1 MRSAVLFVIAGLA
14 GGVAA
19 RPASVPAHSAA
30 GAAQAAPQVRSG
42 VELVEVAVVVR
53 DRDGRPVTDLTA
65 TDFQVLEDGTSQAI
79 SAFQRV
85 SIPVSVAL
93 AGAGTPA
100 VVAHDVASNERTGD
114 SRVFVLVLDAIH
126 VASPRTRVVR
136 AYARQFI
143 ERHVGPA
150 DLVAVVSPGGL
161 TSATQDF
168 TSDKARL
175 LAAVDQ
181 FAGNKLTSATVEIET
196 ERRTLEVP
204 LHNGR
209 DPSDGERANRV
220 RSLTNVLEALAVH
233 LGRVESRRKSLLL
246 FSEGVDYDMMDI
258 MGRLQRQSSD
268 VMKAMDRAIGALMRS
283 NVSLYAIDPRA
294 LSSAEGDLVEN
305 PVYRETPSVTQS
317 SVEAEYSDSIRRL
330 RHMADS
336 TGGFAAVD
344 RNDIGP
350 AFERIIEESSEYYV
364 LGYTP
369 LKRSKPGEFRAID
382 VRVSRPGLRVVARKG
397 YVVPSAA
404 PRALPSDVAAEAT
417 LPSGIPG
424 RPRNSRVDIAATP
437 TPTPARSASGV
448 SAELSVLLASPLP
461 RAGLPIR
468 VQAVPFRGSGRKA
481 AVRLVV
487 EVLGRSL
494 AFAEQSGRFV
504 ERIDL
509 ALLTVDD
516 RARAGNGRSA
526 TIDVKL
532 TPDELQRVKA
542 TGVRWLAQLDLD
554 PGRYQ
559 VRVAARALGTGAS
572 GTITCDV
579 DVPAF
584 EPDRLA
590 MSGVTMTSLPSV
602 LMLTRGEEWLQTT
615 IETPPSAAR
624 SFVAGDELR
633 AAVEVYV
640 PGQAP
645 SDVEVAARV
654 EWPDGSHTTLV
665 SRTIARGSGKPRTE
679 AIGFPVK
686 TSLLSPGRYV
696 LHIILDPSR
705 HEDRMERRV
714 PFEILPK
721 S

>member
-1 MRSAVLFVIAGLA
+1 MRLAALFVIAGFATGMA
-14 GGVAA
+14 GRSGAI
-19 RPASVPAHSAA
+19 PGHSAS
-30 GAAQAAPQVRSG
+30 AAQAAPQVRSG
-42 VELVEVAVVVR
+42 VELVEVAVLVR

-65 TDFQVLEDGTSQAI
+65 ADFQVLEDGTSQAI
-79 SAFQRV
+79 GAFQRV
-85 SIPVSVAL
+85 SIPIPRAPS
-93 AGAGTPA
+93 GMGTPA
-100 VVAHDVASNERTGD
+100 IVAHDVASNEQTGD

-126 VASPRTRVVR
+126 VAAPRTRVVR

-181 FAGNKLTSATVEIET
+181 FAGNKLASATVEIER
-196 ERRTLEVP
+196 ERLTLSVP
-204 LHNGR
+204 LHNGM
-209 DPSDGERANRV
+209 DPSDGERANRAK
-220 RSLTNVLEALAVH
+220 SLTNVLEALAGH

-258 MGRLQRQSSD
+258 MGKLQRQSSD
-268 VMKAMDRAIGALMRS
+268 VMKAMDRAVGALMRS

-305 PVYRETPSVTQS
+305 PLHRERPSMTQS
-317 SVEAEYSDSIRRL
+317 SVEAEYADSIRGL
-330 RHMADS
+330 RHVADS

-344 RNDIGP
+344 RSDIGP
-350 AFERIIEESSEYYV
+350 ALERIIEESSEYYV

-397 YVVPSAA
+397 YLVPAAA
-404 PRALPSDVAAEAT
+404 PRALSPDVVPEAM
-417 LPSGIPG
+417 LPSTIPG
-424 RPRNSRVDIAATP
+424 RPRNSRVEIPA
-437 TPTPARSASGV
+437 TPTPARGASGV
-448 SAELSVLLASPLP
+448 SAELSALLASPLP

-494 AFAEQSGRFV
+494 AFAEQNGRFV
-504 ERIDL
+504 ERVDL

-526 TIDVKL
+526 TIDVRL
-532 TPDELQRVKA
+532 TPDELQRVRA
-542 TGVRWLAQLDLD
+542 TGVRWLAELELE

-559 VRVAARALGTGAS
+559 VRVAGRALGTGTS

-579 DVPAF
+579 EVPAF

-602 LMLTRGEEWLQTT
+602 LMPTEGAQWLQTT

-624 SFVAGDELR
+624 SFVAGDEIR

-640 PGQAP
+640 PAQMP
-645 SDVEVAARV
+645 SAVEIAARV
-654 EWPDGSHTTLV
+654 EWPDGSHTTLG
-665 SRTIARGSGKPRTE
+665 SRKIAGGSGKPRAE
-679 AIGFPVK
+679 AIGFPVN

-696 LHIILDPSR
+696 LHIALDPAR
-705 HEDRMERRV
+705 GADKVERRV
-714 PFEILPK
+714 PFEVVPK
-721 S
+721 G

>member
-1 MRSAVLFVIAGLA
+1 MRSAALFVIAALA

-19 RPASVPAHSAA
+19 RPAAVPAHSAP
-30 GAAQAAPQVRSG
+30 GAVQAAPQVRSG
-42 VELVEVAVVVR
+42 VELVEVAVLVR

-65 TDFQVLEDGTSQAI
+65 ADFQVLEERTSQAI
-79 SAFQRV
+79 VAFQRV
-85 SIPVSVAL
+85 SIPFRVAL

-100 VVAHDVASNERTGD
+100 VVAHDVASNERAGE

-161 TSATQDF
+161 TAATQDF

-181 FAGNKLTSATVEIET
+181 FAGDKLASATVEIDREKQ
-196 ERRTLEVP
+196 RTSVP
-204 LHNGR
+204 LHNGM
-209 DPSDGERANRV
+209 DPSDGERANRAK
-220 RSLTNVLEALAVH
+220 SLTHVLEALAVH

-258 MGRLQRQSSD
+258 LGKLQRQSSD

-294 LSSAEGDLVEN
+294 LSSAEGDLIEN
-305 PVYRETPSVTQS
+305 PLYRETPSVSQS
-317 SVEAEYSDSIRRL
+317 SVEAEYSDSIRGL
-330 RHMADS
+330 RHVADS

-369 LKRSKPGEFRAID
+369 LKRSKPGEFRGID

-397 YVVPSAA
+397 YLVPSAA
-404 PRALPSDVAAEAT
+404 PRALSTDVSAEAT
-417 LPSGIPG
+417 LPPTIPG
-424 RPRNSRVDIAATP
+424 RPRNSRVDIPA

-494 AFAEQSGRFV
+494 AFAERSGRFE

-532 TPDELQRVKA
+532 TPDELQRVRA

-572 GTITCDV
+572 GTISCDV

-645 SDVEVAARV
+645 SEVEIAARV

-665 SRTIARGSGKPRTE
+665 SKRIARGSGTSRTE

-705 HEDRMERRV
+705 HEDRLERRV

>member
-1 MRSAVLFVIAGLA
+1 MRALPPSLPTTWPRTSG
-14 GGVAA
+14 
-19 RPASVPAHSAA
+19 PA
-30 GAAQAAPQVRSG
+30 
-42 VELVEVAVVVR
+42 
-53 DRDGRPVTDLTA
+53 T
-65 TDFQVLEDGTSQAI
+65 
-79 SAFQRV
+79 
-85 SIPVSVAL
+85 
-93 AGAGTPA
+93 
-100 VVAHDVASNERTGD
+100 

-181 FAGNKLTSATVEIET
+181 FAGNKLASATVEIERET
-196 ERRTLEVP
+196 DGRSVP
-204 LHNGR
+204 LHNGM
-209 DPSDGERANRV
+209 DPSDGERANRAK
-220 RSLTNVLEALAVH
+220 SLTNVLEALAVH

-258 MGRLQRQSSD
+258 MGKLQRQSSD

-305 PVYRETPSVTQS
+305 PLYRETPSVTQS
-317 SVEAEYSDSIRRL
+317 SVEAEYSDSIRGL
-330 RHMADS
+330 RHVADS

-350 AFERIIEESSEYYV
+350 AFERIIEESSEYLRPWLHAV
-364 LGYTP
+364 EAIQARRVSGHRRPRVASGAPRRCAQRLP
-369 LKRSKPGEFRAID
+369 RALRCAARAID
-382 VRVSRPGLRVVARKG
+382 RRGCRG
-397 YVVPSAA
+397 DAA
-404 PRALPSDVAAEAT
+404 LDHSWPAAQQ
-417 LPSGIPG
+417 PG
-424 RPRNSRVDIAATP
+424 RHPGDAT
-437 TPTPARSASGV
+437 TPARSASGV

-494 AFAEQSGRFV
+494 AFAERSGRFE

-526 TIDVKL
+526 TIDV
-532 TPDELQRVKA
+532 RVDA
-542 TGVRWLAQLDLD
+542 
-554 PGRYQ
+554 GRAPAGEGH
-559 VRVAARALGTGAS
+559 RRALAG
-572 GTITCDV
+572 
-579 DVPAF
+579 
-584 EPDRLA
+584 
-590 MSGVTMTSLPSV
+590 
-602 LMLTRGEEWLQTT
+602 
-615 IETPPSAAR
+615 AAR
-624 SFVAGDELR
+624 SRAGPISGARGRPRARDRRERNDHLRCRRSRIRTRPSGDER
-633 AAVEVYV
+633 R
-640 PGQAP
+640 
-645 SDVEVAARV
+645 DDDVAA
-654 EWPDGSHTTLV
+654 
-665 SRTIARGSGKPRTE
+665 
-679 AIGFPVK
+679 IGPHADA
-686 TSLLSPGRYV
+686 G
-696 LHIILDPSR
+696 
-705 HEDRMERRV
+705 RRV
-714 PFEILPK
+714 A
-721 S
+721 SDDD